1 MSHTRRI
8 AVVFVLLVAAFLAGC
23 RPSAAA
29 RTFEHEAFT
38 FTIPAG
44 WQTLEEVWKRP
55 ISPQKDYYGLGLQE
69 IVTIQYPPKQGQG
82 SVFFAVATAPL
93 AEGQDL
99 QARLQQ
105 TYAETVPAGVDAS
118 VRAVECAG
126 LSGYEITY
134 KRPWGE
140 PWWQFRDIWL
150 AKDGV
155 IYVLSF
161 HTSPHVF
168 ASYSEVMDQ
177 IIGSFRFKDAD

>member
-1 MSHTRRI
+1 MSLTHRI
-8 AVVFVLLVAAFLAGC
+8 AVVFVLLIAVSLAGC
-23 RPSAAA
+23 RPPAAA
-29 RTFEHEAFT
+29 RTFDHEAFT

-55 ISPQKDYYGLGLQE
+55 TSPQKDYYGLGLQE

-82 SVFFAVATAPL
+82 SAFFAVATAPL
-93 AEGQDL
+93 AACEDL
-99 QARLQQ
+99 EARLQQ
-105 TYAETVPAGVDAS
+105 TYAEAVPAVVDAS
-118 VRAVECAG
+118 VRPFARAG

-150 AKDGV
+150 AKGGAV
-155 IYVLSF
+155 YVLSF
-161 HTSPHVF
+161 HASPHVF

-177 IIGSFRFKDAD
+177 IIGSFQFKNAN